1 MSRPIEVSKGRFVN
15 LSGEPPTP
23 QELLQNDVRKLIV
36 KAKLKY
42 AALSIEIG
50 ITQSLISCQEFREHP
65 YHSYRGK
72 KVTRNSFGTDRPYG
86 RVDEERMRFHLI
98 GTIWVA
104 WLKGMR
110 KNPVVNNKGDARTP
124 FVDFAAAVM
133 GLIEIGKVE
142 DYLEQY
148 QSYRQATLDGRTYQ
162 DWKDERDRARAFRVQ
177 SIVPLKSA
185 SKTKCK
191 KVLVGRLS
199 GGWLAKNRSENRGR
213 IPQGEGS
220 LIFI

>member
-1 MSRPIEVSKGRFVN
+1 MSRSIEVSKGRFVN
-15 LSGEPPTP
+15 LSGEPPSP
-23 QELLQNDVRKLIV
+23 QEVLQNDVRKLIV

-110 KNPVVNNKGDARTP
+110 KKPVVNNKGDVRTP
-124 FVDFAAAVM
+124 FVVFAAAVM

-148 QSYRQATLDGRTYQ
+148 QSYRQAILDGRMYQ
-162 DWKDERDRARAFRVQ
+162 DWRDERDNAQAFRERLLAP
-177 SIVPLKSA
+177 SET
-185 SKTKCK
+185 TKDP
-191 KVLVGRLS
+191 
-199 GGWLAKNRSENRGR
+199 E
-213 IPQGEGS
+213 
-220 LIFI
+220 